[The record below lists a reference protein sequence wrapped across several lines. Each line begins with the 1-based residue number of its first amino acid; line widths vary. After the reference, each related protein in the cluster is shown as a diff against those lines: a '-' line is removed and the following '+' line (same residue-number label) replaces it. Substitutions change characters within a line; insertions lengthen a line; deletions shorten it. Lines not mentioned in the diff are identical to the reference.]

1 MNTGKHRVVI
11 VGGSF
16 GGVNAAYQLRR
27 KLGDRVDL
35 TLVSA
40 EPDFTFIPSLPWVMM
55 GWRRPE
61 ALKVPLAR
69 PLANKDVRF
78 VLDRAT
84 LIDPSAQTVT
94 TAGGERIGYDHLM
107 LATGADLDWASVPG
121 SDPAEGTVHTCFT
134 VEQAVAA
141 REAIRRFVAADGGR
155 AIIGANPGA
164 SCGGPAYE
172 IIMMLETLLRR
183 QKRRHLFDLHLV
195 TPEPFL
201 GHFGVNG
208 IGNLRGMMK
217 DEFRSRHLNWTT
229 NAALTSMEPGK
240 ATLADGAEMPFD
252 LAVLIPAFYGA
263 QVVRDVDGLGNPRG
277 FVPTDRQL
285 RSTRYPSVYAVGVSV
300 AIAPPAP
307 TAVPVGVPKTGHM
320 TEEMAVRTAT
330 NIAAEVTG
338 SGDFVDGLHLP
349 ATCVSDAGDI
359 AFYIRADPFLPPR
372 NVTVLRR
379 GARYHYVKLAF
390 ERYYLEKIKRDLP
403 SLHFGW

>member
-1 MNTGKHRVVI
+1 MNGKHRVVI

-35 TLVSA
+35 TLISA
-40 EPDFTFIPSLPWVMM
+40 EPEFTFIPSLPWVMM

-69 PLANKDVRF
+69 PLTGRGVNF
-78 VLDRAT
+78 VNERAT
-84 LIDPSAQTVT
+84 AIDPSAQTVT
-94 TAGGERIGYDHLM
+94 TESGKVFGYDHLM
-107 LATGADLDWASVPG
+107 LATGADLDWAAVPG
-121 SDPAEGTVHTCFT
+121 SDPAEGVVHTCFT
-134 VEQAVAA
+134 AEQAVAA
-141 REAIRRFVAADGGR
+141 REAIARFVASDGGR

-172 IIMMLETLLRR
+172 IIMMVETLLRR
-183 QKRRHLFDLHLV
+183 QKRRHLFDLHFV

-208 IGNLRGMMK
+208 IGNLSRLMK
-217 DEFRSRHLNWTT
+217 DEFRSRHLEWTT
-229 NAALTSMEPGK
+229 NAAIAGIEPGK
-240 ATLADGAEMPFD
+240 ATLADGTEMPFD

-263 QVVRDVDGLGNPRG
+263 QVARDVDGLGNPRG
-277 FVPTDRQL
+277 FIPTDHEL
-285 RSTRYPSVYAVGVSV
+285 RSTRYPNIYAVGVAV
-300 AIAPPAP
+300 AIAPPVP

-320 TEEMAVRTAT
+320 TEEMATRAAA

-338 SGDFVDGLHLP
+338 SGELVDGLALP
-349 ATCVSDAGDI
+349 STCVSDAGDI

-372 NVTVLRR
+372 NVATLRR
-379 GARYHYVKLAF
+379 GAPYHYLKLAF
-390 ERYYLEKIKRDLP
+390 ERYYLEKMRRDLP
-403 SLHFGW
+403 SLHFGR

>member
-1 MNTGKHRVVI
+1 MNTRKHRVVI

-69 PLANKDVRF
+69 PLSNRGVRF
-78 VLDRAT
+78 VNDRAT
-84 LIDPSAQTVT
+84 LIDPSAQSVT
-94 TAGGERIGYDHLM
+94 TAGGERIGYDHLV

-121 SDPAEGTVHTCFT
+121 SDPAEGIVHTCFT

-141 REAIRRFVAADGGR
+141 REAIRRFVASDGGR

-183 QKRRHLFDLHLV
+183 RKRRHLFDLRLV

-208 IGNLRGMMK
+208 IGNLSRLMK

-229 NAALTSMEPGK
+229 NAALASMEPGK

-252 LAVLIPAFYGA
+252 LAVLIPAFFGA
-263 QVVRDVDGLGNPRG
+263 QAVRDVDGLGNPRG

-285 RSTRYPSVYAVGVSV
+285 RSTRYPNIYAAGVAV
-300 AIAPPAP
+300 AIAPPAV

-320 TEEMAVRTAT
+320 TEEMAARAAT

-349 ATCVSDAGDI
+349 ATCVSDAGDV

-372 NVTVLRR
+372 NVAVLRR
-379 GARYHYVKLAF
+379 GARYHYVKVAF

-403 SLHFGW
+403 ALHFGW